1 MNLSVNLSTS
11 NKPISFEQDAQL
23 VSNLLEI
30 LSREQTSLVMADI
43 DSIEALLEEKSVLLQ
58 RISLTAKSRYAALAA
73 HGFEPSENGMLAWL
87 KHQATPAFNM
97 RWENFQKVLSQ
108 AKEMNRL
115 NGMLISKHFNRNQQ
129 LLNHLQG
136 NSSSSGVYGKNGQT
150 KSPSQV
156 RGSLR
161 A

>member
-1 MNLSVNLSTS
+1 MNAL
-11 NKPISFEQDAQL
+11 ISFEQDVQL
-23 VSNLLEI
+23 VNHLLAL

-43 DSIEALLEEKSVLLQ
+43 DAIEILLDEKSVLLQ
-58 RISLTAKSRYAALAA
+58 SLNITAKSRYEALVAN
-73 HGFEPSENGMLAWL
+73 GFESGEVGMAAWL
-87 KHQATPAFNM
+87 KQQAKPAM
-97 RWENFQKVLSQ
+97 SKSWADFQKALSQ

-136 NSSSSGVYGKNGQT
+136 NSNAGEVYGRNGQA
-150 KSPSQV
+150 KPSTLS
-156 RGSLR
+156 RTTLM